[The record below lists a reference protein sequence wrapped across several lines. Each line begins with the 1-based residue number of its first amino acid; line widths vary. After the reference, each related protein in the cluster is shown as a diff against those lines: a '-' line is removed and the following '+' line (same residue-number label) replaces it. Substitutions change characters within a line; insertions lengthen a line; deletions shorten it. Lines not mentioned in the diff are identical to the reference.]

1 MSLLDGCGN
10 LPVWSVYTICSGS
23 VVAMK
28 HACVRLRSVGVDGNW
43 SSSSFLDVVFVLLV
57 FLRCASRCPMAVASM
72 DGGKQLRDVSER
84 PTNGGR
90 KFFAS
95 ALFNVEI
102 DGENRAACA
111 KATKSAW
118 VLLLRLMA
126 GAAMAFVVGLVV
138 GL

>member
-1 MSLLDGCGN
+1 M
-10 LPVWSVYTICSGS
+10 
-23 VVAMK
+23 
-28 HACVRLRSVGVDGNW
+28 RE
-43 SSSSFLDVVFVLLV
+43 
-57 FLRCASRCPMAVASM
+57 AS
-72 DGGKQLRDVSER
+72 KR

-102 DGENRAACA
+102 DGENRAAWA
-111 KATKSAW
+111 KATRSAW
-118 VLLLRLMA
+118 VLLLRLKA